1 MARNFDMILRNGR
14 IVDGSGNP
22 SYVGDIGIIDGVI
35 ERIGPISEEAPETVD
50 ARGRVVTPGFIDL
63 HNHCDHNILAFPD
76 VENFIMQG
84 VTTSLG
90 GNCGI
95 SMMPLNPEFRELAK
109 DYLSP
114 FLHPGFEH
122 DWKWKNVGDFCE
134 KIKESGTTQ
143 NLGFLLGHGTLRI
156 AAKGFDSGPPTP
168 EEMKTMKELLVEGM
182 EEGAFGMSAGL
193 IYSPG
198 SYATTDEISEVAS
211 IIREYGGIFTIHIR
225 NESNLM
231 IESIDEAICIAEKSG
246 IALHISHLK
255 AGGRPNWGKVHG
267 ALAILEEARGRG
279 LNATCDAYPYNA
291 GMTTITALLPPWVLE
306 GGVDRMIARL
316 ADAGDRERM
325 TKDFQDRAA
334 GFENW
339 IKTTGWANI
348 KIGGCPSNRRYEGM
362 SLEEIIGE
370 NTSDPFGAFFD
381 WLLEI
386 GCNATMIL
394 FSLHEGDV
402 DAVIK
407 HPLSCVVSDGWI
419 TSPTAGGKPHPR
431 GYGTFPRFLARYV
444 REKRLLRL
452 EEAVRK
458 ITSMPAGIMG
468 LKDRGMLKE
477 GFRAD
482 LVVFDP
488 ETIRDKATFED
499 PHRFPEGI
507 DLVVVNGET
516 AVRKGTLTGAR
527 PGAILKKK

>member
-1 MARNFDMILRNGR
+1 MAHNFDIILKNGR
-14 IVDGSGNP
+14 IVDGTGNP
-22 SYVGDIGIIDGVI
+22 SYIADVGIRNGKISK
-35 ERIGPISEEAPETVD
+35 IGPISEDASETFD
-50 ARGRVVTPGFIDL
+50 AAGSVVAPGFIDL

-76 VENFIMQG
+76 VENYIMQG

-109 DYLSP
+109 NYLSP

-143 NLGFLLGHGTLRI
+143 NVGFLLGHGTLRI
-156 AAKGFDSGPPTP
+156 AAKGFDSTP
-168 EEMKTMKELLVEGM
+168 ATNKEMDVMKKLLAEGM

-198 SYATTDEISEVAS
+198 SYASTDEISGVAAV
-211 IIREYGGIFTIHIR
+211 IREYGGFFAIHIR

-231 IESIDEAICIAEKSG
+231 IESIEEAIRIAEKSG
-246 IALHISHLK
+246 VALHVSHLK

-267 ALAILEEARGRG
+267 ALAILEEARSRG
-279 LNATCDAYPYNA
+279 LNATCDVYPYNA

-306 GGVDRMIARL
+306 GGVDRMLERL
-316 ADAGDRERM
+316 ADAGDRKM
-325 TKDFQDRAA
+325 MIKDFQDSAA

-348 KIGGCPSNRRYEGM
+348 KIGACPSNRRYEGM

-370 NTSDPFGAFFD
+370 GASDPFEAFFD
-381 WLLEI
+381 WLLEV

-394 FSLHEGDV
+394 FSLCEGDV
-402 DAVIK
+402 DAVIR
-407 HPLSCVVSDGWI
+407 HPLSCIVSDGWI

-431 GYGTFPRFLARYV
+431 GYGAFPRFLARYV
-444 REKRLLRL
+444 REKRLFRL
-452 EEAVRK
+452 EEAIRK

-468 LKDRGMLKE
+468 LKDRGMVKE
-477 GFRAD
+477 GFKAD

-488 ETIRDKATFED
+488 ETILDKATFTD
-499 PHRFPEGI
+499 PHQFPEGI

-516 AVRKGTLTGAR
+516 AVRKGRLTGAR
-527 PGAILKKK
+527 AGMILKK